1 MNALLLDRLQFAF
14 MVGFHFI
21 FVPLTI
27 GLSVLLVLAERRY
40 YKSGLEVD
48 RQASA
53 FWLRIFVANVAI
65 GVATGVPMEFSFGT
79 NWSNY
84 STFVGGV
91 FGAPLAIEGLLA
103 FFLESTFMGVL
114 IFGRKRVSRR
124 LYYLSA
130 WLVAIGA
137 HLSAVWILVAN
148 SWQQTPAGYTIVNGR
163 AELTD
168 AWAAIIN
175 YSTVPRILHTVFAC
189 WVAGAFVVLS
199 ISAYYILR
207 GRHLQFAHR
216 SLPAAIVVGL
226 FAAVMMPIIG
236 DWSAR
241 VVVEH
246 QPAKLA
252 AMEGLFRTEK
262 GAPLY
267 LFGIVDPTGQK
278 VYGPYIPKGLS
289 ILAHRDPNAT
299 VTGLDK
305 VPQGDWP
312 PVEIVFQS
320 WHLMV
325 AVGGLLIL
333 LMLVAGW
340 LLWRRRLAFHR
351 WFLWIM
357 VVAVPLPWVAIML
370 GWVTTEVG
378 RQPWIVYE
386 LMRTSA
392 GASPTVSTLDVAASL
407 VLFAGIY
414 GVLFLVWAWIMT
426 RIVKKGP
433 EKVAATL
440 PRTGGAEGGGT
451 AAAAAAAAAGTG
463 GR

>member
-1 MNALLLDRLQFAF
+1 MSALLLDRLQFAF
-14 MVGFHFI
+14 TVGFHFI
-21 FVPLTI
+21 FAPLTI
-27 GLSVLLVLAERRY
+27 GLSLLLVLAERRY

-48 RQASA
+48 KQAA
-53 FWLRIFVANVAI
+53 TFWLKLFVVNVAI
-65 GVATGVPMEFSFGT
+65 GVATGVPMEFAFGT

-114 IFGRKRVSRR
+114 IFGRKRVSKR

-137 HLSAVWILVAN
+137 HLSAVWILIAN
-148 SWQQTPAGYTIVNGR
+148 SWQQTPDGYKIVDGR
-163 AELTD
+163 AELSNV
-168 AWAAIIN
+168 WAAIIN
-175 YSTVPRILHTVFAC
+175 YSTVPRVLHTVAAA
-189 WVAGAFVVLS
+189 WLLGAFVVIS

-216 SLPAAIVVGL
+216 SLPSAVILGL
-226 FAAVMMPIIG
+226 VAAVLLPIIG

-241 VVVEH
+241 VVVDR

-252 AMEGLFRTEK
+252 AMEGLFQTK
-262 GAPLY
+262 AGAPLY
-267 LFGIVDPTGQK
+267 LFGIVDVGGKK

-289 ILAHRDPNAT
+289 LLAHRDPNAV
-299 VTGLDK
+299 VTGLDRF
-305 VPQGDWP
+305 PQRDWP
-312 PVEIVFQS
+312 PIEIVFQS

-325 AVGGLLIL
+325 GLGMLML
-333 LMLVAGW
+333 LFMLVAAW
-340 LLWRRRLAFHR
+340 LLWRRRLAYHR

-357 VVAVPLPWVAIML
+357 VIAVPLPWAAIML
-370 GWVTTEVG
+370 GWITAEVG
-378 RQPWIVYE
+378 RQPWVVYH

-392 GASPTVSTLDVAASL
+392 GASPTVTAWQVAASL
-407 VLFAGIY
+407 ALFAMIY
-414 GVLFLVWAWIMT
+414 ALLFIAWAWVMT
-426 RIVKKGP
+426 SFVMKGP
-433 EKVAATL
+433 ERVPVEL
-440 PRTGGAEGGGT
+440 PQSSGSV
-451 AAAAAAAAAGTG
+451 AAAGAQ